1 MWCQTVTEL
10 RGVYTE
16 ASIETLCGLFG
27 KSRQAYY
34 KWHPHELRHAAMEAI
49 ALEQTRK
56 IREEAPCIGSHK
68 IHLMLVDIFGRE
80 NMMGRDAFFRLLQE
94 NGLTLPRRKGRRT
107 TYSYH
112 HFHKWRNLVKGLE
125 PDAPNQLW
133 VSDITYILLSGGNVC
148 YLHLVTDVYSRK
160 IVGWCLSSTLH
171 ASHSLEALD
180 MAIATAMERG
190 DDLSQLIH
198 HSDRGIQYCSHLYV
212 GRLKALGAS
221 ICMTEDGNPTDNAI
235 AERVNGIVKNE
246 YLIYNGISDIME
258 AYSAI
263 SRAISHYNNVRP
275 HMSLGYATP
284 AMVYDEPGKKGSKAW
299 KKRQYEGV
307 NAAIVAT

>member
-16 ASIETLCGLFG
+16 ASIGTLCGLFG
-27 KSRQAYY
+27 MSRQAYY
-34 KWHPHELRHAAMEAI
+34 KWHPHELRHAAMESI
-49 ALEQTRK
+49 ALEQTRR
-56 IREEAPCIGSHK
+56 IRQDAPGMGSYK
-68 IHLMLVDIFGRE
+68 VYLMLADIFGRA

-107 TYSYH
+107 TNSYH
-112 HFHKWRNLVKGLE
+112 HFHKWPNLVKGFE
-125 PDAPNQLW
+125 PDGPNRLW
-133 VSDITYILLSGGNVC
+133 VSDITYILLADGGVC

-160 IVGWCLSSTLH
+160 IVGWCVSSTLH

-180 MAIATAMERG
+180 MAIAAAVERG

-198 HSDRGIQYCSHLYV
+198 HSDRGIQYCCHLYV
-212 GRLKALGAS
+212 GRLKSLGVS
-221 ICMTEDGNPTDNAI
+221 ISMTEDGNPTDSAI

-246 YLIYNGISDIME
+246 YLAGRHFGDVME

-263 SRAISHYNNVRP
+263 AKAIGHYNNVRP
-275 HMSLGYATP
+275 HMSLGFVTP
-284 AMVYDEPGKKGSKAW
+284 AKVYEEPDKKGHKAW
-299 KKRQYEGV
+299 KKRLYGGG
-307 NAAIVAT
+307 NTTALAT

>member
-1 MWCQTVTEL
+1 
-10 RGVYTE
+10 VYTE

-34 KWHPHELRHAAMEAI
+34 KWHPRELRHAAMETI
-49 ALEQTRK
+49 ALEQTCK
-56 IREEAPCIGSHK
+56 IREEAPGMGSYK
-68 IHLMLVDIFGRE
+68 IYLMLVDIFGRD

-107 TYSYH
+107 THSFH
-112 HFHKWRNLVKGLE
+112 HFHKWSNLIKGFE
-125 PDAPNQLW
+125 PDAPNRLW
-133 VSDITYILLSGGNVC
+133 VSDITYIVLSDGGVC

-180 MAIATAMERG
+180 MAIAAAVERG

-212 GRLKALGAS
+212 GRLNALGAS
-221 ICMTEDGNPTDNAI
+221 ISMTEDGNPTDNAI

-246 YLIYNGISDIME
+246 YLTSRGFSDIME

-263 SRAISHYNNVRP
+263 SRAIGHYNNVRP
-275 HMSLGYATP
+275 HMSLGYVTP
-284 AMVYDEPGKKGSKAW
+284 AMVYDEPCRKGVRAW
-299 KKRQYEGV
+299 KKRRYGDA
-307 NAAIVAT
+307 NAASVAT